1 VKNSGDRKTLLCTV
15 LAGVVAKRG
24 FPFLPEPGGPAVQA
38 CHSDDLRDAFLA
50 QRKKRRNGAPD
61 SSAPRMAYARALAAA
76 VEHGLAGTRSN
87 ADQSLVWK
95 KG

>member
-1 VKNSGDRKTLLCTV
+1 VI
-15 LAGVVAKRG
+15 AKKG
-24 FPFLPEPGGPAVQA
+24 FPFLPEPGGPAIQA

-50 QRKKRRNGAPD
+50 QRKKRRNAAAD

-76 VEHGLAGTRSN
+76 VDHGLAGTRSN
-87 ADQSLVWK
+87 AGQSLVWK